1 MTDPKHKQGNS
12 LREPKP
18 KKKLGLAVP
27 QPLRMPHEELVRP
40 ITIQE
45 ETHNKTM
52 PSQTRQTSQS
62 SHSRQTSQTRQATLQ
77 PISPVRDF
85 TKVANSITREA
96 IPAGIFKGKSKQLY
110 DYLYSATRGRRT

>member
-1 MTDPKHKQGNS
+1 MTDPKHKQANS

-40 ITIQE
+40 ISSE
-45 ETHNKTM
+45 EDTHNETM
-52 PSQTRQTSQS
+52 PTQTSLTSQTSLSRQA
-62 SHSRQTSQTRQATLQ
+62 RQTSQTTLQ
-77 PISPVRDF
+77 PVSPVRDF

-96 IPAGIFKGKSKQLY
+96 IPAGIFK
-110 DYLYSATRGRRT
+110 